1 MIKFNSRNTYD
12 ASVQS
17 MPTASNVTPKS
28 AFEYVIQK
36 PAESDYVL
44 PVPCN
49 CGCQECS
56 AATLPGPQM
65 PSLMLPVQYDRFRRS
80 AAAEEARE
88 RLKQKFNGHIETL
101 KTLKVK
107 TLDKFQQTKQFAQDQ
122 VSKIRSSIG
131 PMLSKPTEFVQGF
144 IKNFEKPVVPRV
156 RRSVGETS
164 YTQPM
169 MPTLKV
175 VDNPQPC
182 CPVIQ
187 DLKQNSEFSSRIA
200 HPDVLQ
206 YMPEV
211 GVNANDAAN
220 QNCCP
225 QCGNQLSESMCKTC
239 LTCMQEPAQPQYF
252 RYVDGAPVSFVPGNA
267 QSPSKRS
274 PQADFYVYD
283 RFGHKYEENN
293 GNLRL
298 ITPEYYADPETAQP
312 NIEVFADIIHANAE
326 VMHDVNPFPDG
337 KMSGPLSDFASDALD
352 FVHDLSRREAKHQQ
366 EYATELKTEP
376 PKVPE
381 NTMSHYQIIP
391 IRHESRNGSLIAKLQ
406 SKGDRN
412 KNELRESIKKP
423 VSTDKKDASGKSFTL
438 QKINQNNNDFEILT
452 IDTLQSAD
460 SGEEFDRI
468 MKYLH
473 AARMKR
479 NA

>member
-1 MIKFNSRNTYD
+1 
-12 ASVQS
+12 
-17 MPTASNVTPKS
+17 MPTASDVTPER

-36 PAESDYVL
+36 PTETDYVL
-44 PVPCN
+44 PAACN

-56 AATLPGPQM
+56 AANMNGPQM

-88 RLKQKFNGHIETL
+88 RIKQKFNGHIEKL

-107 TLDKFQQTKQFAQDQ
+107 TLDKFQQTKQFAQEH

-131 PMLSKPTEFVQGF
+131 PILSKPTEFVQGF
-144 IKNFEKPVVPRV
+144 MKNFEKPVAPRV
-156 RRSVGETS
+156 RRSAAETS

-175 VDNPQPC
+175 AENPQPC

-187 DLKQNSEFSSRIA
+187 DLKQNSEFSARIA
-200 HPDVLQ
+200 HPEVLQ

-211 GVNANDAAN
+211 GVNADDAAN
-220 QNCCP
+220 QNRCP
-225 QCGNQLSESMCKTC
+225 QCGNQLSKSMCKTC
-239 LTCMQEPAQPQYF
+239 LTCMQEPVQPQYF
-252 RYVDGAPVSFVPGNA
+252 RYVDGSPVPFVPGTA

-274 PQADFYVYD
+274 PQANYYVYD

-298 ITPEYYADPETAQP
+298 IAPEYYADPETAQP
-312 NIEVFADIIHANAE
+312 NIEAFAEIMNANAE

-337 KMSGPLSDFASDALD
+337 KLSGPTDEFARDALD

-366 EYATELKTEP
+366 EYASELNTEQ
-376 PKVPE
+376 PKVPS
-381 NTMSHYQIIP
+381 NRMSHYQIIP
-391 IRHESRNGSLIAKLQ
+391 IRHENRNGSLIAKLH
-406 SKGDRN
+406 SKAERN
-412 KNELRESIKKP
+412 ENEFREPSMK
-423 VSTDKKDASGKSFTL
+423 SATTDQKDESRKSFTL
-438 QKINQNNNDFEILT
+438 QKINRNNNDFEILT

-473 AARMKR
+473 AGRMKR